1 MKGFIDGLAAWF
13 GELRKK
19 SGFGAVALAV
29 SGGAAVL
36 VLALLILALSGAF
49 PGSGGR
55 SSPVRILGA
64 AVRDQNLLVR
74 MTHSLDA
81 GNISYELRDGT
92 MLYAP
97 DAGTALRARSLL
109 IRDDLL
115 PTGTDPWAIF
125 DMERWTATDFER
137 NVNLRR
143 AVTAAVKRH
152 IESIDDIEKADVA
165 IVMPEKELFSE
176 DQNPVTASVVL
187 QTKTGSDF
195 ARNPAKIA
203 GVRRILCF
211 AVEGLSA
218 GNVVITDSEGLIL
231 DDATDTPALGHL
243 EKTAA
248 RQKLVREMESRYRAQ
263 VLKTLQ
269 QIYTADRVRDLAVR
283 IAAEPQPATGAGQ
296 GKNPLRLDEESA
308 PLIGRLSVSVNI
320 DGIWKTSY
328 DAKGKPL
335 VNPRGGIER
344 EYSPIPA
351 AELSQAEELIRDAVG
366 FNRSRGDS
374 LTVRNIPFDRSAQ
387 FSAEDAAY
395 FARAS
400 SDRLYR
406 SGFMAALALAFVLF
420 VLLVVSLTRSRLAG
434 QFSGTGKVPMG
445 GISAE
450 SGRRDARR
458 DSGEDAM
465 LERRRASLQ
474 EEAAELA
481 RKDPAEAARLIRS
494 WIREEGER

>member
-1 MKGFIDGLAAWF
+1 MNGFIDGLSAWF
-13 GELRKK
+13 GNLRKK
-19 SGFGAVALAV
+19 SGLGTLGGIAVAGASLLVVALA
-29 SGGAAVL
+29 
-36 VLALLILALSGAF
+36 ILAVAGAL
-49 PGSGGR
+49 PRATGR
-55 SSPVRILGA
+55 RAPVRILGA
-64 AVRDQNLLVR
+64 AVKDQNLLVR

-81 GNISYELRDGT
+81 GNISYELKDSNY
-92 MLYAP
+92 LYAP
-97 DAGTALRARSLL
+97 DSGTALRARSLL

-152 IESIDDIEKADVA
+152 IESIEDIERADVA

-195 ARNPAKIA
+195 SGNPAKIA

-218 GNVVITDSEGLIL
+218 ENVVITDSDGLVL
-231 DDATDTPALGHL
+231 DDAPESAALGHL
-243 EKTAA
+243 EKTAV

-269 QIYTADRVRDLAVR
+269 QIYTSDRVRDLTVR
-283 IAAEPQPATGAGQ
+283 IAAEPQVAGGPRNVKPAI
-296 GKNPLRLDEESA
+296 RFDEESA

-320 DGIWKTSY
+320 DGTWKTSY
-328 DAKGKPL
+328 GGNGKPL

-351 AELSQAEELIRDAVG
+351 VELSQAEELIRDAVG
-366 FNRSRGDS
+366 INPSRGDS
-374 LTVRNIPFDRSAQ
+374 LTVRNIPFDRTAQ
-387 FSAEDAAY
+387 FKAEDAAY
-395 FARAS
+395 FAR
-400 SDRLYR
+400 SDSERLYR
-406 SGFMAALALAFVLF
+406 AGFLAATILAVILLALLVLSQMKF
-420 VLLVVSLTRSRLAG
+420 RRARNLPGSQASRSDDFRDG
-434 QFSGTGKVPMG
+434 SVRRGETTVDD
-445 GISAE
+445 AE
-450 SGRRDARR
+450 I
-458 DSGEDAM
+458 
-465 LERRRASLQ
+465 LERRRSSLQ

-481 RKDPAEAARLIRS
+481 RKDPEGAARLIRA
-494 WIREEGER
+494 WIRGEDEA

>member
-1 MKGFIDGLAAWF
+1 MNGFIDGLAARIKD
-13 GELRKK
+13 LRQK
-19 SGFGAVALAV
+19 SGFNIIALIAAC
-29 SGGAAVL
+29 AAVL
-36 VLALLILALSGAF
+36 VLAILILALAGAF
-49 PGSGGR
+49 PGGGAGR
-55 SSPVRILGA
+55 ASVRILGA
-64 AVRDQNLLVR
+64 PVKDQSLLVR

-81 GNISYELRDGT
+81 GNVSYELRDGNF
-92 MLYAP
+92 LYAP
-97 DAGTALRARSLL
+97 DAASALRARSLL

-152 IESIDDIEKADVA
+152 IESIDDIERADVA

-187 QTKTGSDF
+187 QTKSGSDF

-218 GNVVITDSEGLIL
+218 DNVVITDSDGVVL
-231 DDATDTPALGHL
+231 DDATESAPLGHL
-243 EKTAA
+243 EKTVA

-283 IAAEPQPATGAGQ
+283 IETDASGPAVGSAAPGTS
-296 GKNPLRLDEESA
+296 RIDEEST
-308 PLIGRLSVSVNI
+308 PFIGRISVSVNI
-320 DGIWKTSY
+320 DGLWKTSY
-328 DAKGKPL
+328 DMKGKPL

-366 FNRSRGDS
+366 FKPARGDS
-374 LTVRNIPFDRSAQ
+374 LTVRNIPFDRTAQ
-387 FSAEDAAY
+387 FKAEDAAY
-395 FARAS
+395 FAKAD

-406 SGFMAALALAFVLF
+406 TGFVAAAALALVLF
-420 VLLVVSLTRSRLAG
+420 VLLVVSLTKARLARN
-434 QFSGTGKVPMG
+434 SGAG
-445 GISAE
+445 A
-450 SGRRDARR
+450 GRDGAGMSP
-458 DSGEDAM
+458 DDTEL

-481 RKDPAEAARLIRS
+481 RKDPAEVARLIRS
-494 WIREEGER
+494 WISEENES